1 MIFKIT
7 VLLHFDFRDSVI
19 VIFEKTVVYSRL
31 FI

>member
-1 MIFKIT
+1 MFFKIT
-7 VLLHFDFRDSVI
+7 VLLYFDFRDSVI